1 MTETGRVEVW
11 RAGGGLWR
19 FRYLPAEDG
28 QAFMSNR
35 SFASRQEAMENAA
48 IAYPGA
54 AVERLRG
61 APVLGVEDIDRTWR
75 TILLVLGGL
84 TLGLAYVAMKLVLA
98 VRRRYRKVARAVAA
112 ARSIS
117 AAIRG
122 TAGHRSV

>member
-1 MTETGRVEVW
+1 VTETGRVEVW
-11 RAGGGLWR
+11 RSRGGLWR

-28 QAFMSNR
+28 HALRSNR
-35 SFASRQEAMENAA
+35 SFASREEALESAG

-84 TLGLAYVAMKLVLA
+84 ALGALYVVLKLVLA
-98 VRRRYRKVARAVAA
+98 LRRRYRKVARAVTM
-112 ARSIS
+112 ARSIATTIQG
-117 AAIRG
+117 AARPR
-122 TAGHRSV
+122 A